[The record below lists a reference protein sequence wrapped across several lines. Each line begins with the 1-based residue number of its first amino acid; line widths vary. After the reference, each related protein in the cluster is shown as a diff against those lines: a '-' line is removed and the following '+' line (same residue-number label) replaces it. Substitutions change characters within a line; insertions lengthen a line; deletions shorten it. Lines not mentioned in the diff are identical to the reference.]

1 MHKFAAAASKSC
13 TGLLRKI
20 ATRSLALAMEGIS
33 ALSVL
38 FSSDVSSSSSSCA
51 VKQLIAGALLL
62 LLDAFRE
69 LFPAAA
75 APYNLIKI
83 RLPRYYDSYLCKSAI
98 MPPFP

>member
-1 MHKFAAAASKSC
+1 MHKFAASKSC

-69 LFPAAA
+69 LFPAA
-75 APYNLIKI
+75 PYNLIKI

>member
-38 FSSDVSSSSSSCA
+38 FSSDVSSSSSCA

-69 LFPAAA
+69 LFPA

>member
-1 MHKFAAAASKSC
+1 MHKFAASKSC

-20 ATRSLALAMEGIS
+20 ATRSLALAMEG

>member
-38 FSSDVSSSSSSCA
+38 FSSDVSSSSSCA